1 MDARRSVCYTEKR
14 EILYEMLWHVVRDH
28 RVRRTA

>member
-1 MDARRSVCYTEKR
+1 MDARRSVCYTETR